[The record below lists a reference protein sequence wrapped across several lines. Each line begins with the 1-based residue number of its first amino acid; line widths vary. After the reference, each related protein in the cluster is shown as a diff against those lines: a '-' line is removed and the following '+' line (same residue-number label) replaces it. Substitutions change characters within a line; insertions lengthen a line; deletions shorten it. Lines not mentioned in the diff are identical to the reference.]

1 MRKVALILFFIFSF
15 SNIGKV
21 YSRNLQIDT
30 CLVGTWSGS
39 EKDEQVK
46 GVQVNW
52 IQYRY
57 PNGKLLTRFTTTY
70 LGEQSVSTETGKW
83 WVENGKFYEKSDESK
98 KPDIYSYEVV
108 DKNHIIFRA
117 IKLGTD
123 FENKNYQFVDAVGAR
138 WRGSVTRANME

>member
-1 MRKVALILFFIFSF
+1 MRKVVLIVFLIISF
-15 SNIGKV
+15 SYFGKV
-21 YSRNLQIDT
+21 YSKNLQIDT

-46 GVQVNW
+46 DVQVNW

-57 PNGKLLTRFTTTY
+57 PNGKLVTKFTTTY

-83 WVENGKFYEKSDESK
+83 WTENGKFYEKSDDAK

-108 DKNHIIFRA
+108 DKDHIIFRA
-117 IKLGTD
+117 IKLAAEV
-123 FENKNYQFVDAVGAR
+123 ENKNYQFVD
-138 WRGSVTRANME
+138 TRVEDDKTTGF

>member
-1 MRKVALILFFIFSF
+1 MIVFLIISF
-15 SNIGKV
+15 SYFGKV
-21 YSRNLQIDT
+21 YSKNLQIDT

-46 GVQVNW
+46 DVQVNW

-57 PNGKLLTRFTTTY
+57 PNGKLVTKFTTTY

-83 WVENGKFYEKSDESK
+83 WTENGKFYEKSDDAK

-108 DKNHIIFRA
+108 DKDHIIFRA
-117 IKLGTD
+117 IKLAAEV
-123 FENKNYQFVDAVGAR
+123 ENKNYQFVD
-138 WRGSVTRANME
+138 TRVEDDKTTGF

>member
-1 MRKVALILFFIFSF
+1 MRKVVLIVFLIISF
-15 SNIGKV
+15 SYFGKV
-21 YSRNLQIDT
+21 YSKNLQIDT

-46 GVQVNW
+46 DVQVNW

-57 PNGKLLTRFTTTY
+57 PNGKLVTKFTTTY

-83 WVENGKFYEKSDESK
+83 WTENGKFYEKSDDAK

-108 DKNHIIFRA
+108 DKDHIIFRA
-117 IKLGTD
+117 IKLAD
-123 FENKNYQFVDAVGAR
+123 EVENKNYQFVD
-138 WRGSVTRANME
+138 TRVEDDKTTGF

>member
-1 MRKVALILFFIFSF
+1 MRKVVLIVFLIISF
-15 SNIGKV
+15 SYFGKV
-21 YSRNLQIDT
+21 YSKNLQIDT

-46 GVQVNW
+46 DVQVNW

-57 PNGKLLTRFTTTY
+57 SNGKLVTKFTTTY

-83 WVENGKFYEKSDESK
+83 WTENGKFYEKSNDAK

-117 IKLGTD
+117 IKLATEV
-123 FENKNYQFVDAVGAR
+123 ENNNYQFVD
-138 WRGSVTRANME
+138 TRVEDDKTTGF